1 MGAFGLEGVDVEA
14 EGGEVVRGPEVG
26 FCGLELGVQG
36 SVGGG
41 VAPEM
46 GDGEGEDGAGDE
58 LAGGCGGGEA
68 DDGEGGLRSV
78 RYVCFC

>member
-14 EGGEVVRGPEVG
+14 KGGEVVGGPEVG
-26 FCGLELGVQG
+26 FGGLEVGVQG
-36 SVGGG
+36 GVGGG
-41 VAPEM
+41 VTPEM

-68 DDGEGGLRSV
+68 DDGEGRLYGISDIDIG
-78 RYVCFC
+78 